1 METAALAVRDN
12 QAKHRY
18 ELTLDG
24 AVVGVILYRE
34 QPDAYVLVH
43 TEIDEAYE
51 GKGLG
56 SVLVRHVLDD
66 ARERGLA
73 VLPVCPF
80 VRGWISRHE
89 DYLDLVPAAARQ
101 KYNLP
106 AA

>member
-1 METAALAVRDN
+1 MKTEVLDRPEV
-12 QAKHRY
+12 HRY
-18 ELTLDG
+18 EVLAGGEVAGHVEYQLDPGTITL
-24 AVVGVILYRE
+24 I
-34 QPDAYVLVH
+34 H

-80 VRGWISRHE
+80 VRGWISRHG

>member
-1 METAALAVRDN
+1 MKTEVLDRLEYQLDPGTI
-12 QAKHRY
+12 
-18 ELTLDG
+18 TL
-24 AVVGVILYRE
+24 I
-34 QPDAYVLVH
+34 H

-51 GKGLG
+51 GMGLG

>member
-1 METAALAVRDN
+1 MNTEVVDRPEA
-12 QAKHRY
+12 HRY
-18 ELTLDG
+18 EVLADG
-24 AVVGVILYRE
+24 EAAGYLEYQLSPGEIL
-34 QPDAYVLVH
+34 LIH

-73 VLPVCPF
+73 VLPLCPF
-80 VRGWISRHE
+80 LRSWIGRHE
-89 DYLDLVPAAARQ
+89 DYLDLVPAKARQ

>member
-1 METAALAVRDN
+1 MKTEVVDRPEA
-12 QAKHRY
+12 HRY
-18 ELTLDG
+18 ELLAGGEVGGHMEYQLDPGTITL
-24 AVVGVILYRE
+24 I
-34 QPDAYVLVH
+34 H

-56 SVLVRHVLDD
+56 SVAVRHVLDD

>member
-1 METAALAVRDN
+1 VKTEVVDRPE
-12 QAKHRY
+12 KHRY
-18 ELTLDG
+18 EVLADG
-24 AVVGVILYRE
+24 EVAGFVQYQLGPGEILFI
-34 QPDAYVLVH
+34 H

-66 ARERGLA
+66 ARRRKLA
-73 VLPVCPF
+73 VLPLCPF
-80 VRGWISRHE
+80 VRGWIARHE

-101 KYNLP
+101 KYDLP